1 MTEKIYYIPNE
12 TATLLF
18 FAAIDSLA
26 NLIPCFIGTKVEA
39 ESVILCINARTEG
52 LATIERYLAPFV

>member
-1 MTEKIYYIPNE
+1 
-12 TATLLF
+12 LLF

-39 ESVILCINARTEG
+39 ESVILCINARTED
-52 LATIERYLAPFV
+52 LATVERYLAPFI